1 MADTPARGRPVLFTK
16 ELADR
21 ICESIAQGKTLR
33 AVCRELDLAH
43 STVLNWVVY
52 DHQGFA
58 DQYTRAR
65 QLQVEAWAD
74 VIVAEAEDSSKDTQ
88 TLTRRDGTEYEAP
101 DHEWINR
108 SRLRVDTYKWLMS
121 KLAPKKYGEKVEVE
135 NNVSVSDP
143 LLAALQA
150 IATNGNSR

>member
-1 MADTPARGRPVLFTK
+1 MGLV
-16 ELADR
+16 
-21 ICESIAQGKTLR
+21 
-33 AVCRELDLAH
+33 H

-52 DHQGFA
+52 DKDGFA
-58 DQYTRAR
+58 DQYARAR

-74 VIVAEAEDSSKDTQ
+74 VIVAEAEDSSKDTV

-101 DHEWINR
+101 DQEWISR

-121 KLAPKKYGEKVEVE
+121 KLAPRKYGEKVDVN

-150 IATNGNSR
+150 IATNGNGR